1 MLVLLIA
8 YNTLQYG
15 KTVSPM
21 DQFVITFYAK
31 SCVNQNDIMEKR
43 KSRGEAGEFGGEASP
58 LPPVEIKPSIGA
70 LFIHHE

>member
-31 SCVNQNDIMEKR
+31 SCVNQNDIME
-43 KSRGEAGEFGGEASP
+43 
-58 LPPVEIKPSIGA
+58 
-70 LFIHHE
+70 